1 MEVNIDGSENVAI
14 GYYSGSFVTG
24 SFNTMV
30 GNNTSHFSGPLNNS
44 GAIGSFSFNT
54 ASDQFRIGNSSTS
67 SIGGYAGW
75 TNVSDKKFKK
85 NINENVAGL
94 DFILKLRPVTYKL
107 DITKIDDYLGIP
119 ESAKSEKSYKEAVV
133 KKENLTQSG
142 FIAQE
147 VEDAARLVGYEFSGV
162 DAPKN
167 ENDFYGLRY
176 AEFVV
181 PMVKAIQEQQDI
193 IEELKA
199 RIEELEKK

>member
-1 MEVNIDGSENVAI
+1 
-14 GYYSGSFVTG
+14 
-24 SFNTMV
+24 MV
-30 GNNTSHFSGPLNNS
+30 GNNTSHISGPLNNS

-67 SIGGYAGW
+67 SIGGYAAW
-75 TNVSDKKFKK
+75 TNISDRKFKK

-133 KKENLTQSG
+133 KKENLIQSG

-147 VEDAARLVGYEFSGV
+147 VEDAARMVGYEFSGV